1 MIGAGDGRETVWRYG
16 AFGIG
21 IGTGDDGWTLIMC
34 SPQDSLLRE
43 ESQEPIR

>member
-1 MIGAGDGRETVWRYG
+1 MIGAGGGRETVWRYG

-21 IGTGDDGWTLIMC
+21 IGDDGWTLIMC
-34 SPQDSLLRE
+34 SSQDSLLRE